1 MAKKEIETHMKE
13 LKLKI
18 QEGKVVLGAEVVLKR
33 LRTGSLSKIY
43 LASNCPDK
51 FKQEIVD
58 YALLSKVPVVELK
71 QDNEEL
77 GVFCKKNFFVSAL
90 GFLGD

>member
-18 QEGKVVLGAEVVLKR
+18 QEGKVILGAEVVLKR
-33 LRTGSLSKIY
+33 LRTSGLSKVY
-43 LASNCPDK
+43 LASNCPDDLK
-51 FKQEIVD
+51 EEIVN
-58 YALLSKVPVVELK
+58 YARLSNVPVVELR

-77 GVFCKKNFFVSAL
+77 GVFCKKNFFVSVL
-90 GFLGD
+90 GFVEE